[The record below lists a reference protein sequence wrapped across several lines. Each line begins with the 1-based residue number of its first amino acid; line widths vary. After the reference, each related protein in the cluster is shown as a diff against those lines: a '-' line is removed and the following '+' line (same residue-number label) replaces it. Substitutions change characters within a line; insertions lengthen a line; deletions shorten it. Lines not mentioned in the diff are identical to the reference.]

1 MKGRPSG
8 YTQEIAD
15 VICERLA
22 NGESLR
28 RICEGEDMPHLATVM
43 RWLGANK
50 GFCEQYARAREL
62 QAEFI
67 FDQMTDIADD
77 GTNDWMASNAPD
89 CEGYKHNGEH
99 VQRSKLRIDAR
110 KWMLAKM
117 APRKYGDK
125 QQIDHVSSDGSMQ
138 PASPE
143 EAMARIMG
151 VLAIVEARGDAGKD

>member
-28 RICEGEDMPHLATVM
+28 RICRDDDMPEMRTVM
-43 RWLGANK
+43 RWLNAREE
-50 GFCEQYARAREL
+50 FCQQYVRAREL
-62 QAEFI
+62 QAECI
-67 FDQMTDIADD
+67 FDEMAEIADD

-89 CEGYKHNGEH
+89 CEGYKINGEH

-151 VLAIVEARGDAGKD
+151 VLAIVEARSDAGKD

>member
-1 MKGRPSG
+1 MGRPSG
-8 YTQEIAD
+8 FSQEVAD

-28 RICEGEDMPHLATVM
+28 RICRDDDMPEMRAVM
-43 RWLGANK
+43 RWLNAREE
-50 GFCEQYARAREL
+50 FRQQYARAREL
-62 QAEFI
+62 QAEYI
-67 FDQMTDIADD
+67 FDQMTEIADD

-89 CEGYKHNGEH
+89 CEGYKINGEH
-99 VQRSKLRIDAR
+99 VSRSKLRIDAR

-151 VLAIVEARGDAGKD
+151 VLAIVEARGNAGKD